1 MLYRRFYIFGTEVGV
16 GGDKLPLPHTPE
28 RQALRI
34 FDFYLFIL
42 QIYKW
47 QKENEA
53 YYTLYGDHTRLFSL
67 ISKVLHLIWRPHKAF
82 FFNF

>member
-42 QIYKW
+42 QIYK
-47 QKENEA
+47 
-53 YYTLYGDHTRLFSL
+53 
-67 ISKVLHLIWRPHKAF
+67 
-82 FFNF
+82 